1 MRSSARRH
9 GSFFNFYNFILFT
22 FSSAMERSEDQNLAL
37 VREILITEPY
47 RFKART
53 TERGKVWEQ
62 IANNPNSDFPRR
74 NSGNFRETGVIA
86 GSTYF
91 SFNKRSIRYQS
102 SKTSRVFLKNVVEL
116 KDESITSSSLVRRA
130 LNATCSQGAGVLT
143 PRFLRQTHVLFTAAS
158 RIS

>member
-1 MRSSARRH
+1 MVH
-9 GSFFNFYNFILFT
+9 LLTFIINIFFLFT
-22 FSSAMERSEDQNLAL
+22 FCLGLGWFEEQNRL
-37 VREILITEPY
+37 VREVLITEPY

-102 SKTSRVFLKNVVEL
+102 SKTSRVFLKDT
-116 KDESITSSSLVRRA
+116 KA
-130 LNATCSQGAGVLT
+130 LHYPA
-143 PRFLRQTHVLFTAAS
+143 QT
-158 RIS
+158 